1 LIDTKEPVQIRALRE
16 QASAAFEIFINF
28 IIVGYCTENW
38 IRYWLK
44 VKLHCDRP
52 VSQAEKLL
60 LCELE
65 MGDVRLWT

>member
-1 LIDTKEPVQIRALRE
+1 VQIRALRE
-16 QASAAFEIFINF
+16 QASATFEIFINF

-44 VKLHCDRP
+44 VKLQCDRP
-52 VSQAEKLL
+52 VSETEKLL

>member
-1 LIDTKEPVQIRALRE
+1 MQIRALRE
-16 QASAAFEIFINF
+16 QASATFEIFINF
-28 IIVGYCTENW
+28 IIVRYSTENW

-44 VKLHCDRP
+44 VKLQCDRP
-52 VSQAEKLL
+52 VSEAEKLL

>member
-1 LIDTKEPVQIRALRE
+1 MQIRALRE
-16 QASAAFEIFINF
+16 QASATFEIFINF

-38 IRYWLK
+38 IGYWLK
-44 VKLHCDRP
+44 VKLQCDRP
-52 VSQAEKLL
+52 VSEAEKLL

>member
-1 LIDTKEPVQIRALRE
+1 VQIRALRE
-16 QASAAFEIFINF
+16 QASATFEIFINF
-28 IIVGYCTENW
+28 IIVGYSTENW

-44 VKLHCDRP
+44 VKLQCDRP
-52 VSQAEKLL
+52 VSEVEKLL

>member
-1 LIDTKEPVQIRALRE
+1 MQIRALRE
-16 QASAAFEIFINF
+16 QASATFEIFINF

-44 VKLHCDRP
+44 VKLQCDRP
-52 VSQAEKLL
+52 VPEVEKLL

>member
-1 LIDTKEPVQIRALRE
+1 MQIRALRE

-44 VKLHCDRP
+44 VKLQCDRP
-52 VSQAEKLL
+52 VSEGEKLL